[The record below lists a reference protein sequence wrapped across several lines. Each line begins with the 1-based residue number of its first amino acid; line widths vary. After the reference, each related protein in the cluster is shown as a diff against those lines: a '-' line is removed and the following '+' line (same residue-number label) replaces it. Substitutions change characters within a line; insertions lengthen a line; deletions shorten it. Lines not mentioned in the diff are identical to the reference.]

1 MVICFCKDINLKNLM
16 AAEIVVSKEDQEILN
31 HLPELVKQSLRDK
44 VNGSG
49 ITDKMVDLIN
59 SIVFFTVGREKGFIF
74 LYLDDIETVV
84 EFDVIP
90 NEKEDCGFV
99 VTLDTVNKNDPDRE
113 DSEKVL
119 KSLKPPI
126 TLKIS

>member
-1 MVICFCKDINLKNLM
+1 MVICFCEDINLKNLM

-31 HLPELVKQSLRDK
+31 HIPELVKQSLRDK

-49 ITDKMVDLIN
+49 ITDESTQLYFLLLGVKK
-59 SIVFFTVGREKGFIF
+59 SFIF
-74 LYLDDIETVV
+74 LYLNDIETVV

-99 VTLDTVNKNDPDRE
+99 VTLDTVNKNDLDRE

-119 KSLKPPI
+119 ESLKPSI